1 VAGPVEHPKEVLLDT
16 HALIWWMVDP
26 ARLSK
31 EATAALANTGSR
43 VLVAAVVA
51 WELAI
56 KINAGKIQPSSLLLG
71 LDGALAK
78 QTFAELPISLE
89 HAIKAGLLPL
99 HHRDPFDRLLVS
111 QALVLGIPVVSA
123 DQMLDAYGIR
133 RIW

>member
-1 VAGPVEHPKEVLLDT
+1 VVDRAKEVLLDT

-31 EATAALANTGSR
+31 EAAAILADTGSR
-43 VLVAAVVA
+43 VLVSAVVA

-56 KINAGKIQPSSLLLG
+56 KISAGKIQPSSLLLG
-71 LDGALAK
+71 LDGAFAK
-78 QTFAELPISLE
+78 QAFAELPISLE
-89 HAIKAGLLPL
+89 QAIKAGLLPL

-111 QALVLGIPVVSA
+111 QALVLGIPIVSA
-123 DQMLDAYGIR
+123 DRTLDAYGVR

>member
-1 VAGPVEHPKEVLLDT
+1 MEVLLDT
-16 HALIWWMVDP
+16 HTLIWWMVDP

-31 EATAALANTGSR
+31 EATATLANTDSR
-43 VLVAAVVA
+43 VLVSAVVA

-71 LDGALAK
+71 LDGVFAK

-89 HAIKAGLLPL
+89 HAVKAGLLPL

-111 QALVLGIPVVSA
+111 QALVLGLPIVSA
-123 DQMLDAYGIR
+123 DRTLDAYGVC

>member
-1 VAGPVEHPKEVLLDT
+1 MEALVDT
-16 HALIWWMVDP
+16 HTLIWWMVDP

-31 EATAALANTGSR
+31 EAAATFADTGSR
-43 VLVAAVVA
+43 ILISAVVA

-71 LDGALAK
+71 LDGAFAK
-78 QTFAELPISLE
+78 QTFTELPISLE
-89 HAIKAGLLPL
+89 HAVKAGLLPL

-111 QALVLGIPVVSA
+111 QALVLGLPIVSA
-123 DQMLDAYGIR
+123 DRTLDAYGVR

>member
-1 VAGPVEHPKEVLLDT
+1 MEVLLDT
-16 HALIWWMVDP
+16 HTLIWWMVDP

-31 EATAALANTGSR
+31 EATATLTNSDSR
-43 VLVAAVVA
+43 VLVSAVVA

-71 LDGALAK
+71 LDGVFAK

-89 HAIKAGLLPL
+89 HAVKAGLLPL

-111 QALVLGIPVVSA
+111 QALILGLPIVSA
-123 DQMLDAYGIR
+123 DRTLDAYGVR

>member
-1 VAGPVEHPKEVLLDT
+1 
-16 HALIWWMVDP
+16 
-26 ARLSK
+26 
-31 EATAALANTGSR
+31 
-43 VLVAAVVA
+43 VA

-71 LDGALAK
+71 LDGAFAK

-89 HAIKAGLLPL
+89 HAVKAGLLPL

-111 QALVLGIPVVSA
+111 QALVLGLPIVSA
-123 DQMLDAYGIR
+123 DRALDAYGVR

>member
-1 VAGPVEHPKEVLLDT
+1 MVDHAKEVLLDT
-16 HALIWWMVDP
+16 HTLIWWMVDP

-31 EATAALANTGSR
+31 EAAAILADTGSR
-43 VLVAAVVA
+43 ILVSAVVA

-71 LDGALAK
+71 LDGAFAK
-78 QTFAELPISLE
+78 QSFAELPISLE
-89 HAIKAGLLPL
+89 HAVKAGLLPL

-111 QALVLGIPVVSA
+111 QALVLGIPIVSA
-123 DQMLDAYGIR
+123 DRTLDAYGVR

>member
-1 VAGPVEHPKEVLLDT
+1 MEVLLDT
-16 HALIWWMVDP
+16 HTLMWWMVDP
-26 ARLSK
+26 SRLSK
-31 EATAALANTGSR
+31 AAAATLADTNNR
-43 VLVAAVVA
+43 ILVSAVVA

-71 LDGALAK
+71 LDGAFAT

-89 HAIKAGLLPL
+89 HAVKAGLLPL

-111 QALVLGIPVVSA
+111 QALVLGLPIVSA
-123 DQMLDAYGIR
+123 DRSLDAYGVR

>member
-1 VAGPVEHPKEVLLDT
+1 MEVLLDT
-16 HALIWWMVDP
+16 HTLIWWMVDP

-31 EATAALANTGSR
+31 EASAIMADTGSR
-43 VLVAAVVA
+43 ILVSAVVA

-71 LDGALAK
+71 LDGAFAK
-78 QTFAELPISLE
+78 QIFAELPISFE
-89 HAIKAGLLPL
+89 HAVKAGLLPL

-111 QALVLGIPVVSA
+111 QALVLGLPIVSA
-123 DQMLDAYGIR
+123 DRTLDAYGVR

>member
-1 VAGPVEHPKEVLLDT
+1 MEVLLDT
-16 HALIWWMVDP
+16 HTLIWWMVDP

-31 EATAALANTGSR
+31 EATATLTNSDSR
-43 VLVAAVVA
+43 VLVSAVVA

-71 LDGALAK
+71 LDGVFAK

-89 HAIKAGLLPL
+89 HAVKAGLLPL

-111 QALVLGIPVVSA
+111 QALVLGLPIVSS
-123 DQMLDAYGIR
+123 DRTLDAYGVR